1 MLTSEIIIVD
11 SDNDLEIVGTI
22 VSGFDYLNNLVVK
35 YCFEDYRRGGKDY
48 CYSAVIDEY
57 EAKVM
62 AKYLKVPL
70 SSLPQTLY
78 DEFSCSFSE
87 ILVPSEV
94 EGIFSDILNFV
105 LDCGAKYKLKR

>member
-1 MLTSEIIIVD
+1 MIRSGSIIVE

-22 VSGFDYLNNLVVK
+22 VSGFDYLNNLIVE
-35 YCFEDYRRGGKDY
+35 YRFEDYRSSGKDY
-48 CYSAVIDEY
+48 NYSAIIDEDD
-57 EAKVM
+57 AKVI
-62 AKYLKVPL
+62 ARHIKVSL
-70 SSLPQTLY
+70 SSLPQVLY
-78 DEFSCSFSE
+78 DKFGCSFSE

>member
-1 MLTSEIIIVD
+1 MVRSGSIIVE

-22 VSGFDYLNNLVVK
+22 VSGFDYLNNLVVE
-35 YCFEDYRRGGKDY
+35 YGFEDYRSGGKDY
-48 CYSAVIDEY
+48 SYYAIIDEDD
-57 EAKVM
+57 AKVM
-62 AKYLKVPL
+62 AKHLKVPL
-70 SSLPQTLY
+70 SSLPKVLY
-78 DEFSCSFSE
+78 DEFGSFSD